1 MELDESRRTNSELKL
16 VLQAAQESLK
26 NANQKLENAN
36 MKFRSAENLY
46 HSKDEELGKLKFQ
59 LNFSLKRLQNEDGSF
74 KQLNELA
81 AQHECKDIHIA
92 LLDDRMIALERLLD
106 ESQQEVVKLLKD
118 RSLIFEHAQNLKTQ
132 LKTKDLLSSDQG
144 VEKTKKDLEVSM
156 YDNQQLTKIV
166 AALQE

>member
-59 LNFSLKRLQNEDGSF
+59 LKRLQNEDGSF